1 MTSSLGVKN
10 EGIFAS
16 PLCKI
21 STKKQALKQ
30 TLQVPRFATQ
40 WAWQCTC
47 DYVRQ
52 QLI

>member
-1 MTSSLGVKN
+1 MTSSLGIKN
-10 EGIFAS
+10 GGIFAP

-21 STKKQALKQ
+21 STKKQARKQ
-30 TLQVPRFATQ
+30 TLQVPRFAIQ
-40 WAWQCTC
+40 WQHTC